1 MRFSETQST
10 IFAGCHYSDQT
21 IKSIIECTAEGNGIR
36 ATARILHISKDRV
49 NNIVLKAG
57 EYAEMVLSNL
67 LRSLH
72 LNECQMDE
80 LWSFVN
86 KKKLDE
92 KELKA
97 QYGQTWIWAA
107 IDSSNRLIICY
118 VIGDRTLESCREFLK
133 KLSSR
138 VDNIHL
144 YTSDELV
151 HYETILGEIY
161 SEEIPVERTGKR
173 GRPRNPIRMI
183 NPQLD
188 YAVVHKTIEKR
199 KVVKVERRVVY
210 GDKKRINSKYELITS
225 YHD

>member
-1 MRFSETQST
+1 MLDIKEYFCPRSTCKCYGLRGMGNIVKAGTYTRKASRETKQMLKCTICGMRFSETQST

-86 KKKLDE
+86 KKKRS
-92 KELKA
+92 
-97 QYGQTWIWAA
+97 T
-107 IDSSNRLIICY
+107 
-118 VIGDRTLESCREFLK
+118 K
-133 KLSSR
+133 K
-138 VDNIHL
+138 
-144 YTSDELV
+144 
-151 HYETILGEIY
+151 
-161 SEEIPVERTGKR
+161 
-173 GRPRNPIRMI
+173 
-183 NPQLD
+183 
-188 YAVVHKTIEKR
+188 
-199 KVVKVERRVVY
+199 
-210 GDKKRINSKYELITS
+210 NSKPNMDKLGS
-225 YHD
+225 GLL